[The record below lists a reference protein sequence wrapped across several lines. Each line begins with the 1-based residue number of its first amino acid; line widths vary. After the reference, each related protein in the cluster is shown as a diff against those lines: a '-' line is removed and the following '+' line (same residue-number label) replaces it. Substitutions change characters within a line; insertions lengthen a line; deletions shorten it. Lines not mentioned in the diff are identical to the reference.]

1 MTAYQNQSLPPRHEV
16 DQEFT
21 DSIAKNSILQ
31 KIPKTITR
39 HPRDVI
45 STFRRVLINGFY
57 PEKYHNLSSRKAH
70 FKRKLNKGV
79 RNRRKF
85 HQFRDHRRIAFKKFQ
100 RLPKTTERIQKFNRL
115 SKSRRKVNNQH
126 QYLIARD
133 AFRLP
138 FVASVRKGNYER
150 DDLINSLPAVQR
162 FPRIQYS
169 SRRFGYGRHSGHS
182 GTNSILV
189 TSGGGEYLWPL
200 LGLFSLFQLATT
212 GAIGN

>member
-31 KIPKTITR
+31 KIPRTITR

-85 HQFRDHRRIAFKKFQ
+85 RQFRDHRRIAFKKFQ

-115 SKSRRKVNNQH
+115 SKSRRKVNNHH

>member
-1 MTAYQNQSLPPRHEV
+1 MMAYENQSMSSRHEV
-16 DQEFT
+16 DRECT
-21 DSIAKNSILQ
+21 DSIANNSILH
-31 KIPKTITR
+31 KIPRTITR

-57 PEKYHNLSSRKAH
+57 PEKYYNPSSRKKH
-70 FKRKLNKGV
+70 FKRKLRKGV

-85 HQFRDHRRIAFKKFQ
+85 HQFRDHRRIAFKKFE
-100 RLPKTTERIQKFNRL
+100 RLPKTTERIQKFNKL
-115 SKSRRKVNNQH
+115 SKSRRKVNNHH

-133 AFRLP
+133 AFHLP
-138 FVASVRKGNYER
+138 FIASVRKGNNGR
-150 DDLINSLPAVQR
+150 ADLINSLPGVQT
-162 FPRIQYS
+162 FPRVQYS

-182 GTNSILV
+182 GTNSIQV
-189 TSGGGEYLWPL
+189 TSDGGAYLWPL